1 MPTNRTTTITGV
13 FAKNASTTIPLTPV
27 AGNSYRDTGLTQ
39 AEAEE
44 GFPYK
49 EIVDS
54 ATFNQMLFEYSSLTK
69 LLETYGFLPWSNLT
83 DYQTGSICM
92 GSNGTLYQAKQ
103 STGPSTTAIDPTTD
117 SSNTYW
123 EDFVGKLYVTLAT
136 AQTITG
142 AKTFGTNLTVKM
154 NKPKIFCDDD
164 DETWATDPATDGNA
178 GGYEVRG
185 SDGNWGALFRA
196 AKYTN
201 GNRSAGIQLRGKDMS
216 SQGSFDIWV
225 TSDGS
230 SAASA
235 TNGVRASITEWGTPD
250 YTSITA
256 ISSGYTAPKNGFYLF
271 SFPQRGYGNFTIGS
285 YTQSFDY
292 NYSYT
297 QPSWCCYPV
306 KKGQAVTF
314 SGCTVYFAQSNGG

>member
-1 MPTNRTTTITGV
+1 MP
-13 FAKNASTTIPLTPV
+13 FD
-27 AGNSYRDTGLTQ
+27 GNGNWTSNYN
-39 AEAEE
+39 AEADRDA
-44 GFPYK
+44 GIKILASRFDN
-49 EIVDS
+49 ILLADLAQS
-54 ATFNQMLFEYSSLTK
+54 FQNCLTK
-69 LLETYGFLPWSNLT
+69 DAQVKPQQAFNANNYRVINVANPSDPKDAVNL
-83 DYQTGSICM
+83 QTM
-92 GSNGTLYQAKQ
+92 
-103 STGPSTTAIDPTTD
+103 TGGN
-117 SSNTYW
+117 NTY
-123 EDFVGKLYVTLAT
+123 
-136 AQTITG
+136 TG
-142 AKTFGTNLTVKM
+142 NNTFTSNITVKM

-201 GNRSAGIQLRGKDMS
+201 GNRAAGIQLRGKDMS

-235 TNGVRASITEWGTPD
+235 TSGVRASITEWGTPD

-271 SFPQRGYGNFTIGS
+271 SFPQRAHGDFTIGS